1 MYFLLYHNSDLG
13 RSKTM
18 VCWQNAAQKQRNEQ
32 NWLLLPLL
40 NLHPHYLVTSMHQ
53 DKSVDLCCSRIVC
66 LGNRFS
72 NFSLALRDT
81 FSPPKF
87 LPIWIFVWPWGIN
100 VPLGHHM
107 RIINISRLNYFSKSL
122 AVFPG
127 DTKISILW
135 ALLPP
140 ASLAATTSAVH
151 RLYLSQLLRHSSI
164 PISVKYSIV
173 PVF

>member
-1 MYFLLYHNSDLG
+1 MYFLSYHNSDLG

-18 VCWQNAAQKQRNEQ
+18 VCWQNAAQKQKNEQ

-53 DKSVDLCCSRIVC
+53 DTSVDLCRSRIFC

-72 NFSLALRDT
+72 NFSLAFRDT

-107 RIINISRLNYFSKSL
+107 RIININWLIYCSKSL

-127 DTKISILW
+127 DTKISTLW
-135 ALLPP
+135 AFMPP
-140 ASLAATTSAVH
+140 VSLAAITSAVH

-164 PISVKYSIV
+164 PSSVK
-173 PVF
+173 